1 MSDPSLYSLA
11 SRLGNFELDKAT
23 GLLSHHHNSRSHLPA
38 VRYIGHP
45 EFHHVVGAE
54 LGVDCQIEQG

>member
-23 GLLSHHHNSRSHLPA
+23 GLCRITITREAICLP
-38 VRYIGHP
+38 
-45 EFHHVVGAE
+45 
-54 LGVDCQIEQG
+54 